1 MKRLPIIAA
10 ALAVL
15 AVLVYSSVFII
26 NERDQAIVMRFGEIR
41 RVVKEPG
48 LYFKVP
54 TNFVE
59 TVQIIE
65 DRLLSFEI
73 ENLRVLVRDG
83 RRYLVDAFVAFKITD
98 PQKFRE
104 NVSGSLLQATEN
116 LRTRLDASLR
126 RVYGQRSFEAALS
139 EQRAAMMVEVR
150 DQLIPLAAELGIEI
164 VDVRIRR
171 TDLLPEV
178 SQETFNRMKA
188 ERLAE
193 AAELRAKGTQESLR
207 IRAEADR
214 EAVVTVAEANRDSEI
229 LRGQGEGE
237 RNRIFAEAFEQD
249 PDFFEFYRSMKAYET
264 AIEGTDTTLV
274 LSPDSEFF
282 KFFLSAAGADRQR
295 DEATGGSAAP
305 AQ

>member
-1 MKRLPIIAA
+1 
-10 ALAVL
+10 V
-15 AVLVYSSVFII
+15 
-26 NERDQAIVMRFGEIR
+26 
-41 RVVKEPG
+41 
-48 LYFKVP
+48 
-54 TNFVE
+54 T
-59 TVQIIE
+59 
-65 DRLLSFEI
+65 
-73 ENLRVLVRDG
+73 
-83 RRYLVDAFVAFKITD
+83 
-98 PQKFRE
+98 
-104 NVSGSLLQATEN
+104 GSLTQAQEN

-139 EQRAAMMVEVR
+139 EQRAAMMLEVR
-150 DQLIPLAAELGIEI
+150 DQLRPLALALGINI

-193 AAELRAKGTQESLR
+193 AAELRALGTQESLR
-207 IRAEADR
+207 IKAEADR

-229 LRGQGEGE
+229 LRGQGDAE
-237 RNRIFAEAFEQD
+237 RNRVFAEAFQRD

-264 AIEGTDTTLV
+264 AIEGTDTTMV

-282 KFFLSAAGADRQR
+282 KFFRESAGAIGAG
-295 DEATGGSAAP
+295 EAATGGSTAP